1 MPRLCVALDLN
12 KDQALRL
19 ADKLLGYPL
28 ILKVGPKLFLEG
40 GKDLIE
46 GLKEKG
52 FEVFLDMKFHD
63 IPNTVAL
70 AVETVSRMGVD
81 YLTLHTLGG
90 PEMLEMAVSRKGNT
104 KLLGVT
110 LLTSHGEEF
119 LAFIRSGYGSL
130 KDFVL
135 SLAQTASK
143 AGLDGV
149 VCSGH
154 EVREIKEKTGLL
166 TVVPGIRLG
175 SRRDDQKRTMTP
187 KEAAEKGADIL
198 VMGREIYL
206 SPQPE
211 EVVRRVLE
219 QIEKP

>member
-1 MPRLCVALDLN
+1 MARLCIALDLD
-12 KDQALRL
+12 KGQALRL
-19 ADKLLGYPL
+19 ADKLLGFPV

-40 GKDLIE
+40 GRDLIE
-46 GLKEKG
+46 NLKEKG

-70 AVETVSRMGVD
+70 TVESASRMGVD

-90 PEMLEMAVSRKGNT
+90 PEMLEMAVSKKGST

-110 LLTSHGEEF
+110 LLTSHREEF
-119 LAFIRSGYGSL
+119 LDFIRSGYKSL

-135 SLAQTASK
+135 SLAQTASR

-154 EVREIKEKTGLL
+154 EVKEIKEKTDLL
-166 TVVPGIRLG
+166 TVVPGIRL
-175 SRRDDQKRTMTP
+175 RDRKDDQKRTMTP
-187 KEAAEKGADIL
+187 KEAVKNGADIL

-206 SPQPE
+206 SSQPE

-219 QIEKP
+219 QIEKL